1 MTKDWLMETQK
12 LLFSKIKIRIASK
25 AEWAREIADLLYI
38 SREAVYRR
46 ERGEVILDLYE
57 LEKLCKHYKISLDS
71 LIETHNERISFV
83 YNSIVV
89 HQGSTYKTY
98 IQGFRDLLKEVE
110 EAKEKEILFCAD
122 DVPLFHFMSFP
133 ELTYF
138 KLYAWSQS
146 LKNIEPDM
154 SYEEFEQELKNL
166 ELQKLFTDIAKS
178 YRMIPSREIWTQET
192 IQPIITLIEYFNTI
206 GSFKNPDSKLKLCK
220 QLLELIARLER
231 WTMLE
236 EKRKGV
242 DFGFY
247 LSPIGTGISHML
259 CMFDSKKIA
268 SIKLYTINSISTDDK
283 QYIADHLDWIKA
295 IMSKSSCLSNS
306 SENLRIQFFVN
317 LRKQVQDLKKRLT

>member
-1 MTKDWLMETQK
+1 METQK
-12 LLFSKIKIRIASK
+12 LLFSKIKKRIASK
-25 AEWAREIADLLYI
+25 GEWAREIADLLYV

-46 ERGEVILDLYE
+46 ERGEVMLDLHE

-71 LIETHNERISFV
+71 LIESQNERISFT
-83 YNSIVV
+83 YNNLVV
-89 HQGSTYKTY
+89 NQSTTYKSY
-98 IQGFRDLLKEVE
+98 IQGLRDLLKQVE
-110 EAKEKEILFCAD
+110 EAKDKEILFCAD
-122 DVPLFHFMSFP
+122 DIPLFHFMAYP

-138 KLYAWSQS
+138 KLYTWSQS
-146 LKNIEPDM
+146 LRNIEPDM
-154 SYEEFEQELKNL
+154 LYEDFEQELKGL
-166 ELQKLFTDIAKS
+166 ELQKLFSDISKS
-178 YRMIPSREIWTQET
+178 YRMIPSREIWTKET
-192 IQPIITLIEYFNTI
+192 ILPIITLIEYFNTI
-206 GSFKNPDSKLKLCK
+206 GCFGNPESKYRLCK
-220 QLLELIARLER
+220 QLLDLVSRLER

-306 SENLRIQFFVN
+306 SENLRIQFFGN
-317 LRKQVQDLKKRLT
+317 LRKQVQDLKKRLM